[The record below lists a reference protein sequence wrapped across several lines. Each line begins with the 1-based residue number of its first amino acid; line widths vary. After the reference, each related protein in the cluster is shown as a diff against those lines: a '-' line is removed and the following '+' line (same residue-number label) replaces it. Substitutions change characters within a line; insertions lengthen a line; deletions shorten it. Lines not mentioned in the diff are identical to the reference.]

1 MRKFSSAG
9 FLDFI
14 IGYFLVLAG
23 ATLFL
28 YSSATY
34 TDMNVIGAE
43 TELPI
48 TFLDSHRQGSDDFV
62 CYQFELQPEKP
73 FTLIEVM
80 ISDGIESKSF
90 KYFEP
95 DYNAVDIWGN
105 SLKDS
110 IYLSQEAS
118 GEYSQSNAEL
128 HGRTIILTS
137 NTLEGN
143 SRKEDSKN
151 TTEYFNEDDLNV
163 LFIFKEGTANVH
175 YNFLHKEIMRAP
187 LFPLGS
193 LTKS

>member
-1 MRKFSSAG
+1 MRRFSSTG
-9 FLDFI
+9 FLDI
-14 IGYFLVLAG
+14 IISYLFVLAG

-34 TDMNVIGAE
+34 TDMSIIGAE

-48 TFLDSHRQGSDDFV
+48 MFLDSHRQGSDDFV
-62 CYQFELQPEKP
+62 YYQFELQPEKP
-73 FTLIEVM
+73 FTLIEVI
-80 ISDGIESKSF
+80 ISNGIESKSF

-118 GEYSQSNAEL
+118 SEYSQSNAEL
-128 HGRTIILTS
+128 RGRTIILTHD
-137 NTLEGN
+137 TLEGN
-143 SRKEDSKN
+143 SRREDSKN
-151 TTEYFNEDDLNV
+151 ATEYFNQDDLNV
-163 LFIFKEGTANVH
+163 LFVFKEGTANVH
-175 YNFLHKEIMRAP
+175 YKFLNKEIMRAP

>member
-1 MRKFSSAG
+1 MRRFSSAG
-9 FLDFI
+9 FLDLI
-14 IGYFLVLAG
+14 ISYLLVLAC

-34 TDMNVIGAE
+34 TDMNVISAE
-43 TELPI
+43 PELPI
-48 TFLDSHRQGSDDFV
+48 RFLDSHRQGSDDFV
-62 CYQFELQPEKP
+62 YYQFELQPEKP
-73 FTLIEVM
+73 FTLIEVI
-80 ISDGIESKSF
+80 ISNGIESKSF

-118 GEYSQSNAEL
+118 SEYSQSNAEL
-128 HGRTIILTS
+128 RGRTIILTHD
-137 NTLEGN
+137 TLEGN
-143 SRKEDSKN
+143 SRREDSKN
-151 TTEYFNEDDLNV
+151 ATEYFNQDDLNV
-163 LFIFKEGTANVH
+163 LFVFKEGIANVH
-175 YNFLHKEIMRAP
+175 YKFLNREIMRAP

>member
-1 MRKFSSAG
+1 MPKFSSAG
-9 FLDFI
+9 FLDLI
-14 IGYFLVLAG
+14 ISYLLVLAG

-34 TDMNVIGAE
+34 TDMNIISAE

-48 TFLDSHRQGSDDFV
+48 GFLDSHRQGSDDFV
-62 CYQFELQPEKP
+62 YYQFELQLEKP
-73 FTLIEVM
+73 FTLIEVI

-95 DYNAVDIWGN
+95 NYNAVDILGN

-128 HGRTIILTS
+128 RGRTLILTHD
-137 NTLEGN
+137 TLEGN

-151 TTEYFNEDDLNV
+151 TTEYLNEDDLNV
-163 LFIFKEGTANVH
+163 LFVFKEGAANIH
-175 YNFLHKEIMRAP
+175 YKFLNKEIMRAP